1 MKIEIK
7 KPNRSEYTNIA
18 KLINSAEEIYASI
31 RSPEMMNALGTGKH
45 TAKDL
50 EDGEGKR
57 EYLSLYVGEKIVAFV
72 SYRFKNEQT
81 MWVSMLYV
89 NPSEQRK
96 GYGATLLDYVEKL
109 AKKSGILVS
118 VLETDKKAYWSVDF
132 YKKQGYQV
140 LSSED
145 IKVFP
150 FNKVLNKDP
159 VDGRYLFG
167 KVL

>member
-57 EYLSLYVGEKIVAFV
+57 EYLSLYVGERIVAFV

-81 MWVSMLYV
+81 VWVSMLYV
-89 NPSEQRK
+89 DPNEQRK
-96 GYGATLLDYVEKL
+96 GYGATLLEYVENL

-118 VLETDKKAYWSVDF
+118 VLETDKKAYWSINF
-132 YKKQGYQV
+132 YKKRGYRI

-150 FNKVLNKDP
+150 FDRVLDKDP